1 MISSVKA
8 QKSRLKYLLSY
19 NDEVL
24 TESTP
29 DDLEI
34 KYVEIGD
41 VKFDQGITNHTEYT
55 FEKSPSRA
63 RRIVRDGDVILS
75 TVRTYLKAVAGISK
89 PPENLIVST
98 GFVVLRP
105 NNLVFHPRFASYFFQ
120 TEYLLREV
128 VSKSVGV
135 SYPAVRP
142 EDIVNMGVDIPPL
155 ETQKKI
161 ADFLDKETTRIDTL
175 ISKKQKQ
182 IELLQEK
189 RQAIITQS
197 VTKGLN
203 PYVKMK
209 NSGVEWIGEIPEH
222 WDSIKLKYISTKV
235 NSGKTPRGGS
245 ESYRDDGIMLIRSQ
259 NVYFDGLRLN
269 DVVFIDDDTDK
280 EMRHSRVRP
289 KDVLLNI
296 TGASIGRSYYVPEDF
311 PSSNVNQHVCI
322 IRPDHHKIMTEYLW
336 LCMASSVIQRVIFS
350 NEKGTSREGITFEQI
365 RIFDIPL
372 PKDLEEQSLI
382 VENILNEIDRN
393 DRTVLT
399 IQSSIALLKEY
410 RSSLITHAVSGQIDI
425 SKYEVSK

>member
-155 ETQKKI
+155 ETQKQI

-222 WDSIKLKYISTKV
+222 WDVLRMRFLMEINPPKSKCKILDHSKEISFVPMELVGDRGEIDTTNRKSIEEVYNGYTFF
-235 NSGKTPRGGS
+235 
-245 ESYRDDGIMLIRSQ
+245 EDG
-259 NVYFDGLRLN
+259 
-269 DVVFIDDDTDK
+269 DVVFAKITPCFENGKGAVARNLVNKTGFGTTELHVLRPYQDILNNDYLYLIIHSYIFRKIGESTMYGAGGQKRVPENYIKNFPLPLPPIHEQRDILKNANDEVSRIDDLENK
-280 EMRHSRVRP
+280 INR
-289 KDVLLNI
+289 
-296 TGASIGRSYYVPEDF
+296 SI
-311 PSSNVNQHVCI
+311 H
-322 IRPDHHKIMTEYLW
+322 
-336 LCMASSVIQRVIFS
+336 
-350 NEKGTSREGITFEQI
+350 
-365 RIFDIPL
+365 
-372 PKDLEEQSLI
+372 
-382 VENILNEIDRN
+382 
-393 DRTVLT
+393 
-399 IQSSIALLKEY
+399 LLKEY